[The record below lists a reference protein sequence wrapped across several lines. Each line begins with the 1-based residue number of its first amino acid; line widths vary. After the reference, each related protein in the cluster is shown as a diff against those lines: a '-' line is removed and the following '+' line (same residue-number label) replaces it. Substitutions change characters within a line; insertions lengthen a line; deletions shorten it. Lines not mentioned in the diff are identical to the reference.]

1 MSRIAVAII
10 WHMHQPY
17 YPDDVARECALPW
30 VRLHAIKDYF
40 GMAALAE
47 RFPKVKL
54 TFNLVPSLLEQLDG
68 YVSGRIRD
76 RFQELG
82 AKPARDLTEEDRQH
96 LLAGFFMANR
106 ATMITPHPQYERLFL
121 KRQVARREGGYHTA
135 RFSVEELR
143 DLQLWFNLA
152 WFHPLAVESQPAL
165 RALTAQGE
173 NFSEEDKKRVSES
186 EQKVMKAVMPL
197 YKKLQERGQVE
208 LTTSPYFHPILPLL
222 VDRSSARIALP
233 QTRIAN
239 ADRRYR
245 EDARWHLASAVE
257 SHTKRFG
264 SPPRGLWPSEGSV
277 SRDVVPLCREAG
289 IQWLATDEDIL
300 TLSLGQLLE
309 RDGDRN
315 LKQPDLL
322 YQPYRYEGEGGPMNV
337 LFRDH
342 YLSDLIGFQY
352 QKADAAAAVKDLLG
366 RVRQA
371 ARSRLARTPLV
382 VIILDGENAW
392 EYYPKQAMDFLT
404 RLYRE
409 LSEASDLVTVT
420 PSEYLAKEPP
430 TATLETLFPGS
441 WINHNF
447 AIWIGHEE
455 DNRAWSALDRTRD
468 FLVRTLA
475 ERRDQVPAERAREAW
490 RELYIAEGSDWF
502 WWYGDDHSS
511 GMDDQ
516 FDALFRNHL
525 KNVYRLLGQEPPVF
539 LEEPICQLANKQAI
553 YTAPMQF
560 LDVTVDGRPTTYFE
574 WLGAGRYHTTNP
586 HGTMAPASRGPI
598 RDLYFG
604 FNDSE
609 FLLRIDCYRP
619 AHQALG
625 RFSAIR
631 VLFDGGKEVKLQLTR
646 CDSGQ
651 PAVEVQ
657 QGDQPPQPLAEARV
671 ACDLIL
677 ELAVPFQ
684 ALGLEPDRQVEFLV
698 EFEEPGGVV
707 TRFPRESVIAFR
719 VPTPEFEAKMWT
731 A

>member
-1 MSRIAVAII
+1 
-10 WHMHQPY
+10 MHQPY
-17 YPDDVARECALPW
+17 YPDDLAGECALPW

-68 YVSGRIRD
+68 YLEGRIRD
-76 RFQELG
+76 RFQELT
-82 AKPARDLTEEDRQH
+82 AKPARELSEEDRQL
-96 LLAGFFMANR
+96 LLATFFLANR
-106 ATMITPHPQYERLFL
+106 ATMITPHPRYEQLFR
-121 KRQVARREGGYHTA
+121 KRQVARREGGYHSG
-135 RFSVEELR
+135 RFSTQEFL
-143 DLQLWFNLA
+143 DLQVWFNLC
-152 WFHPLAVESQPAL
+152 WFHPLAVEGRPELQAL
-165 RALTAQGE
+165 VAKGE
-173 NFSEEDKKRVSES
+173 NFSEEDKVRVSQG
-186 EQKVMKAVMPL
+186 EQEVMAAVMPL
-197 YKKLQERGQVE
+197 YRRLQDRKQVE

-233 QTRIAN
+233 QTKIAN

-245 EDARWHLASAVE
+245 EDARWQLAAAVTA
-257 SHTKRFG
+257 HQKRFG
-264 SPPRGLWPSEGSV
+264 KPPRGLWPSEGSV
-277 SRDVVPLCREAG
+277 SRDIVPLCREAG
-289 IQWLATDEDIL
+289 FEWLATDEDIL

-309 RDGDRN
+309 RDADRN

-322 YQPYRYEGEGGPMNV
+322 YQPYRYEGEGGPIAV

-352 QKADAAAAVKDLLG
+352 QKAEAAAAVKDLLG
-366 RVRQA
+366 RVREA
-371 ARSRLARTPLV
+371 SRSRLARSPLV

-392 EYYPKQAMDFLT
+392 EYYPKQGMDFLT
-404 RLYRE
+404 RLYQA
-409 LSEASDLVTVT
+409 LSEASDLRTVT
-420 PSEYLAKEPP
+420 PAQYLAQEPP

-475 ERRDQVPAERAREAW
+475 ARPKQVPAERREEAW

-502 WWYGDDHSS
+502 WWYGDEHSS
-511 GMDDQ
+511 GMDDE
-516 FDALFRNHL
+516 FDLLFRGHL
-525 KNVYRLLGQEPPVF
+525 KNVYRLLGSEPPVF
-539 LEEPICQLANKQAI
+539 LEEPICQACSKPI
-553 YTAPMQF
+553 YTVPKQF
-560 LDVTVDGRPTTYFE
+560 LDVTVDGRPTNYFE

-586 HGTMAPASRGPI
+586 HGTMAASSRGPI
-598 RDLYFG
+598 QDLYFG
-604 FNDSE
+604 FNDRE

-619 AHQALG
+619 ARQVLG

-631 VLFDGGKEVKLQLTR
+631 VLFDGGKEVKLELTR
-646 CDSGQ
+646 CESGT

-657 QGDQPPQPLAEARV
+657 QGEEPPQPLPEARV
-671 ACDLIL
+671 ACDLIF
-677 ELAVPFQ
+677 ELAVPFTG
-684 ALGLEPDRQVEFLV
+684 LGLEADRQVEFLV

-707 TRFPRESVIAFR
+707 TRFPRESVIIFR